1 MSGRVGAMGAPE
13 ARALAR
19 PLFTELVFHLFYED
33 HHPDPRLRGASQGP
47 GHPEGVA
54 EVYLVL

>member
-1 MSGRVGAMGAPE
+1 MGAPE